1 MINLLPSGAKKG
13 VRREYWLRVV
23 TVWVLL
29 LAVALLIGSLLLLPS
44 YVLISAQVSVYEET
58 ANRVSAE
65 VASYEDVSTALV
77 QANQQ
82 SIFIATESKQN
93 SFSDLVTLFNS
104 FETERVNITD
114 LQLSRTGVVV
124 DVVQI
129 DGTARDREALAQFR
143 DELLADA
150 AIASVDLPTSN
161 LARAEDIPFSMTVA
175 LSVANQDGI

>member
-143 DELLADA
+143 DELLADE

-175 LSVANQDGI
+175 LSVANQDGV